1 MRRSSG
7 TPRWPVSTLVSV
19 GDQTVGLDELE
30 AWITQCT
37 ADTTRLAELS
47 DDDLRKHYTVMLV
60 VRMLLFSHLPPSGES
75 ANPVVDGLVNRLQLC
90 LDAAYGE
97 AARRGWEPKA
107 LRETARQVL
116 SPPMGAVVD
125 PVAIF
130 RAG

>member
-1 MRRSSG
+1 M
-7 TPRWPVSTLVSV
+7 

-30 AWITQCT
+30 AWIGQCT

-75 ANPVVDGLVNRLQLC
+75 A
-90 LDAAYGE
+90 
-97 AARRGWEPKA
+97 
-107 LRETARQVL
+107 
-116 SPPMGAVVD
+116 D

>member
-1 MRRSSG
+1 MA
-7 TPRWPVSTLVSV
+7 VSTLVNM
-19 GDQTVGLDELE
+19 GDQTVGLDELG

-37 ADTTRLAELS
+37 ADTTRSVELS
-47 DDDLRKHYTVMLV
+47 DDDLRKHYTVLLV

-116 SPPMGAVVD
+116 SPAKGAVVD
-125 PVAIF
+125 AVAIF
-130 RAG
+130 RVG